1 MNVLPGSTCGMPA
14 SAPAIATP
22 EYAYFATVLTLLCT
36 LCNCC
41 MFTASV
47 GFTPGA
53 TFVMRRSLPAAPTD
67 TVFASFA
74 TEPAPIATEFAPLA
88 IEFEPSAVDCE
99 PVACDWKP
107 IAVEP

>member
-1 MNVLPGSTCGMPA
+1 MKVLPGSTCGNPA

-41 MFTASV
+41 KFTASV
-47 GFTPGA
+47 GFTPAA
-53 TFVMRRSLPAAPTD
+53 TFVIVRSLPGEPTD
-67 TVFASFA
+67 TEFDWLA
-74 TEPAPIATEFAPLA
+74 TDPAPSATEFAPLA
-88 IEFEPSAVDCE
+88 TAFEPIAVDCV

-107 IAVEP
+107 TADEP